1 MALSVRELSV
11 CFGRGAGAVQALDRV
26 SLEVAAGEVL
36 ALVGASGSG
45 KSTLARAVVGL
56 VSSSGEVRVS
66 GQVPGRDLASRR
78 RVQLVFQD
86 PFASLNPVHD
96 VAHHLE
102 RPLKL
107 HRRVRAP
114 IELLQ
119 EVGLTAEHLHR
130 FPHELS
136 GGQRQRVAIARALAP
151 EPEVLLADEPTSM
164 LDVELRGEVLR
175 LLRELARSRGLA
187 VLLVTHDLGA
197 VEAIADRVAVLNEG
211 RLVEVGPTATVLSSP
226 EHPYTRELLSA
237 SRREG
242 LR

>member
-1 MALSVRELSV
+1 MALSVRDVSV
-11 CFGRGAGAVQALDRV
+11 RFGRGRDAVQALDRV

-56 VSSSGEVRVS
+56 VPFEGEIRVG
-66 GQVPGRDLASRR
+66 GQVLGRDLASRR
-78 RVQLVFQD
+78 RAQLVFQD

-107 HRRVRAP
+107 HRMARSPA
-114 IELLQ
+114 ELLR
-119 EVGLTAEHLHR
+119 EVGLTAAHLTR

-151 EPEVLLADEPTSM
+151 GPEVLLADEPTSM
-164 LDVELRGEVLR
+164 LDVDLRGEVLE
-175 LLRELARSRGLA
+175 LLRGLAEGRGLA

-211 RLVEVGPTATVLSSP
+211 RLVELGDTATVLARP
-226 EHPYTRELLSA
+226 EHPYTSELLSA